1 MALVFSN
8 ANALR
13 QTSYRV
19 SLVQLF
25 DTQLFEKVAVLKSAA
40 WNWALKK
47 KTITNYYPSKWN

>member
-1 MALVFSN
+1 MALVFPN

-40 WNWALKK
+40 
-47 KTITNYYPSKWN
+47 